1 MARHNFECILHNVW
15 NLAERQSRG
24 IGHCFVG
31 WWWIPLHPSK
41 IGTEKG
47 RGYSQENHLTLTW
60 PKFAGTTRNQLRLG
74 ALSMG
79 FTDVKIAAC
88 ESTRQGGHHF
98 LSINDINVCK
108 AQTLSLE
115 QSFENFGGRHLHNL
129 YSFSC
134 FFIFLCIDSKGRQER
149 GPLPALK
156 LAQFT

>member
-1 MARHNFECILHNVW
+1 
-15 NLAERQSRG
+15 
-24 IGHCFVG
+24 
-31 WWWIPLHPSK
+31 
-41 IGTEKG
+41 
-47 RGYSQENHLTLTW
+47 
-60 PKFAGTTRNQLRLG
+60 
-74 ALSMG
+74 MG

-88 ESTRQGGHHF
+88 ESTRQGGHH
-98 LSINDINVCK
+98 LSINVCK

-149 GPLPALK
+149 GPLK